1 MALNDVSLDLKD
13 SSGKESKDCWKME
26 KWMRAGQREKRKD
39 EWVETAESLG
49 FCLNNQILLFMWSKL
64 LRSATGHVEKLND
77 CKERQ
82 RQANGL
88 LRGSVEALQ
97 GKLRGRLCM
106 LFAWWRS
113 WHHDLQRLFFCLWF
127 CASQS
132 YRKMM
137 RIHYWFILFYFLQM
151 KAPTVC
157 VGYREWDIWADR
169 GLMCSERTPM
179 EICSYLI
186 KHPILTK
193 TSTDLFRNQ
202 CSLLK

>member
-1 MALNDVSLDLKD
+1 MLLNDVSLDLKD

-26 KWMRAGQREKRKD
+26 KWMSAGQREKRKD

-88 LRGSVEALQ
+88 LRGSVEALR

-106 LFAWWRS
+106 LFAWWRL
-113 WHHDLQRLFFCLWF
+113 WHHDVPRLFFCLWF

-137 RIHYWFILFYFLQM
+137 RIHYWFILFYFIFYKWKLPQY
-151 KAPTVC
+151 A
-157 VGYREWDIWADR
+157 WDIENETFEQIVTLCVVNGHLWR
-169 GLMCSERTPM
+169 YVLTSLN
-179 EICSYLI
+179 ILSWQ
-186 KHPILTK
+186 KH
-193 TSTDLFRNQ
+193 
-202 CSLLK
+202 LLLCFATNVPF